1 MNAEGVAKRLRDLGN
16 GIARGFAAFDKAVF
30 KRESQT
36 LLGKFE
42 QGCLL
47 VVLAWFLVILPILL
61 GIDSWTTYRFNHLS
75 AMQHLERAKA
85 ACGSGNQCA
94 NTSDALKHLDQIPPS
109 APEHGEALALSNE
122 FAQQLER
129 NEEAANEAAEKAKQ
143 ESREQMQRNLHGEA
157 HDSFL
162 CANSKEKQPIVSFDN
177 GSFWREDDGRCA
189 NRMQKERD
197 VDAQIYSYWSTTIR
211 VNTDMDSFWLPDEEH
226 TCKTLPDERGRVA
239 AVTCDATAHGGHNI
253 PVEFWGGVD
262 RNTVSDWRCRREMDS
277 LQDKFV
283 CRALN

>member
-1 MNAEGVAKRLRDLGN
+1 M
-16 GIARGFAAFDKAVF
+16 
-30 KRESQT
+30 
-36 LLGKFE
+36 
-42 QGCLL
+42 
-47 VVLAWFLVILPILL
+47 
-61 GIDSWTTYRFNHLS
+61 
-75 AMQHLERAKA
+75 
-85 ACGSGNQCA
+85 
-94 NTSDALKHLDQIPPS
+94 
-109 APEHGEALALSNE
+109 
-122 FAQQLER
+122 
-129 NEEAANEAAEKAKQ
+129 AKQ
-143 ESREQMQRNLHGEA
+143 ESREQMQRNLQGEA

-177 GSFWREDDGRCA
+177 GSFWWEDDGRCA

-211 VNTDMDSFWLPDEEH
+211 VNTDMDSFWLPDEER

-239 AVTCDATAHGGHNI
+239 SVTCDATAHGGHNI